1 MDEQNKP
8 WMNVPQGRPATS
20 GYVGQ
25 QSVQSSGILGSND
38 IDFQRLQNELK
49 LAEQQQQYQ
58 AYQQQMALQQFQAQA
73 QRQPVVQQ
81 QWGTHPS
88 LVQGVPGGT
97 APQAQAPPRPTQQ
110 YQGQP
115 VMAGQQPVQPGMS
128 GQMPQQQGQMPVQQQ
143 VGVQFAPPQGLQPV
157 WNGQQWVYP
166 QPMPRPQPVQQP
178 QSVSQQQVTKPSVV
192 QPRGDP
198 VHKMKTII
206 KIMLGVVVLTLLLF
220 IGSAAYYYFVILKGG

>member
-115 VMAGQQPVQPGMS
+115 VMAGQQPV
-128 GQMPQQQGQMPVQQQ
+128 
-143 VGVQFAPPQGLQPV
+143 GVQFAPPQGLQPV